1 MNEQEQYYLQESET
15 IVGNCMLFWR
25 KDRKGYTTNL
35 DEAHIFT
42 REEAQAQQRCRE
54 TDIPWPKKML
64 DKVAQRTVTQEDNPF
79 PPGTRDYDRWLCAYW
94 DYAYVR
100 VANYP
105 KVEDIIPAY
114 RDRRYLVISDRK
126 TL

>member
-54 TDIPWPKKML
+54 TDIPWPKKLL
-64 DKVAQRTVTQEDNPF
+64 DSMSERSVNIQRVR
-79 PPGTRDYDRWLCAYW
+79 RDKL
-94 DYAYVR
+94 
-100 VANYP
+100 
-105 KVEDIIPAY
+105 K
-114 RDRRYLVISDRK
+114 
-126 TL
+126 